1 MNILN
6 ISDPITLLL
15 LTVGTILLIFLGK
28 ELKKSYIPAIP
39 LVAYLVIVLIH
50 IIQLA
55 SLTDATVEMYKATLL
70 RCIAIDCI
78 MIFIT
83 FFAYLWID
91 DIECKLKKKKSL
103 DNSLD
108 WLWRSV

>member
-15 LTVGTILLIFLGK
+15 LTVATALIIFLGR

-39 LVAYLVIVLIH
+39 LAIFLIITIVH
-50 IIQLA
+50 VVQL
-55 SLTDATVEMYKATLL
+55 LTLNAETLEQYKNVLL
-70 RCIAIDCI
+70 RCLAIDCI

-108 WLWRSV
+108 WLWRSI